1 MLIKGSNTSLTS
13 MHDRSKDDEACTAQ
27 IELLKLRAEIENNA
41 RASTWEHRGATSLAN
56 TPREA
61 LAQSDVDLRTQ
72 SQPTQPTQAAVL
84 TQRSYT
90 KGLF

>member
-1 MLIKGSNTSLTS
+1 

-27 IELLKLRAEIENNA
+27 IEVLKLRAEIENNA
-41 RASTWEHRGATSLAN
+41 RASTWENRATVLAN

>member
-1 MLIKGSNTSLTS
+1 